1 MKQHTTFTRSFKIFL
16 RFSRI
21 SRNFVLK
28 SLTTLSEPNPILVRT
43 FNCQLGL
50 GQERKTNM
58 DAPRT
63 REDLKE
69 DLESI
74 TDQIHQG
81 IEKGRYTLSQLQ
93 SAVSDRTRY
102 AAESTDQMVHDNPWA
117 AIGVAAAIGV
127 LVGLIMPRR

>member
-1 MKQHTTFTRSFKIFL
+1 
-16 RFSRI
+16 
-21 SRNFVLK
+21 
-28 SLTTLSEPNPILVRT
+28 
-43 FNCQLGL
+43 
-50 GQERKTNM
+50 M

-74 TDQIHQG
+74 TDQIHDG

-93 SAVSDRTRY
+93 TAVADRTRY

-117 AIGVAAAIGV
+117 AIGVAAAVGV
-127 LVGLIMPRR
+127 LIGLLMPRR